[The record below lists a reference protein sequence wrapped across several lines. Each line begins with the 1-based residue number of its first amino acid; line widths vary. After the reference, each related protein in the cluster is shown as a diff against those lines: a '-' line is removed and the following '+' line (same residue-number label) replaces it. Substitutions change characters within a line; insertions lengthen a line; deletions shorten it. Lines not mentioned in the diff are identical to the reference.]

1 MPDTLIV
8 NARLVNEG
16 REFDGD
22 LRISR
27 GRIDAIGHGLSARAG
42 ETVVDAAG
50 RRLLP
55 GMIDRHDAGVREFCA
70 LPGANAHAT
79 EARALRDAQQVLV
92 ERMRERQ
99 ARLLELI
106 RRQRQTSQAAT
117 AYAGAAAG

>member
-1 MPDTLIV
+1 M
-8 NARLVNEG
+8 NEAAARLAA
-16 REFDGD
+16 
-22 LRISR
+22 LRA
-27 GRIDAIGHGLSARAG
+27 GLDAI
-42 ETVVDAAG
+42 AAA
-50 RRLLP
+50 LEQDYLAVLP

-70 LPGANAHAT
+70 LPDSSAHAT
-79 EARALRDAQQVLV
+79 EVRALRDAQQVLV